1 MEDNDIKHKRLH
13 IHQGISS
20 QSPPKD
26 VRYGASRGIQC
37 SCLSLMSITWTLFR
51 SPGLWDKFD
60 LDSILGKED
69 QLFKFIGK
77 LRYLRVEDLAQEFL
91 VENSSANVKLLQN
104 KTGEVTAEVYL
115 ISISEIVNSV

>member
-1 MEDNDIKHKRLH
+1 MTLSISDYTFIKVFQVNH
-13 IHQGISS
+13 HQR
-20 QSPPKD
+20 D

-60 LDSILGKED
+60 LDSILGKKD
-69 QLFKFIGK
+69 QLFKFIGQ
-77 LRYLRVEDLAQEFL
+77 LRYLRVEDLAQEVL